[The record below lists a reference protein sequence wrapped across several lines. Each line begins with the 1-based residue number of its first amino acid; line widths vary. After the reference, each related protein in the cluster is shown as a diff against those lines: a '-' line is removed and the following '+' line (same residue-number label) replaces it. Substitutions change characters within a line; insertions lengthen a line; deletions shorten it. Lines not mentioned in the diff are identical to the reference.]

1 MTTDQ
6 QAMLARADAAL
17 CLLLPAALIALGD
30 VNAAKQLHSAAP
42 IITSLGDLDR
52 WYAVYVRP
60 CTAVGDDLHAYA
72 YDIPEAL
79 CDFPE
84 RFEEIVTDFERAC
97 RKAIAGILED

>member
-1 MTTDQ
+1 MTMDQ
-6 QAMLARADAAL
+6 PTMLARADIAL
-17 CLLLPAALIALGD
+17 CVLLPAALVALGD
-30 VNAAKQLHSAAP
+30 IAAAKQLHSAAP
-42 IITSLGDLDR
+42 TITSLGDLDR

-60 CTAVGDDLHAYA
+60 CTAQGDDLHAYA

-79 CDFPE
+79 CDVPE